1 MFINNFDPVALEIF
15 SLEIRWYSLAYI
27 MGILIGWFLA
37 KKFLI
42 GKNIYTRFDDYI
54 TYVIIGLILGG
65 RFGYV
70 LFYNLGFYINNPLDV
85 FKLWQGGMSF
95 HGGVLGIIIASIL
108 FAKKNN
114 DDVYEYLDVI
124 ALVAPIG
131 IFFGRLANFINSELY
146 GYETNLPWGVKFVQV
161 DDLYRHPTQLYEAF
175 FEGFVLFF
183 VLLFFRK
190 KERFKIAGILS
201 SFFLIFYSIFRF
213 IIEYFRVPDEQL
225 GYLILNATM
234 GQIISFVFF
243 VAGIFLLFSNISR
256 LFSEMIA
263 IWTIDFWENLGCPK
277 KFNLIELGAGNGEMM
292 KIMIESFKRFPTFL
306 NCCKIIIHEKSPKLI
321 KIQKDKIQYKNVEW
335 IKNFKSLNKLP
346 SIFLANEFFD
356 AIPIKQF
363 TKEKKIWYE
372 RLVKSSKNSL
382 IFDKKKINIKKLENK
397 TNFKFLKNQ
406 NFIEYS
412 PKGIKYLKD
421 IMKFI
426 DRYKGGL
433 LIIDY
438 GYYEEKFQNTLKAI
452 YNKKH
457 SNLLENIGKSDITY
471 NINYHLFDKIVK
483 SNKNLNNKYT
493 TQKKFL
499 TNLGIFQRAEI
510 LSKNKKFSEKADI
523 FYRIKRLTDDEQM
536 GDLFKVML
544 IKNSSI
550 KSQLGFE
557 N

>member
-65 RFGYV
+65 RIGYV

-114 DDVYEYLDVI
+114 DDVFEYLDVI

-190 KERFKIAGILS
+190 KERFKITGILS
-201 SFFLIFYSIFRF
+201 SLFLIFYSIFRF

-243 VAGIFLLFSNISR
+243 ITGIFLFFS
-256 LFSEMIA
+256 
-263 IWTIDFWENLGCPK
+263 
-277 KFNLIELGAGNGEMM
+277 
-292 KIMIESFKRFPTFL
+292 
-306 NCCKIIIHEKSPKLI
+306 
-321 KIQKDKIQYKNVEW
+321 
-335 IKNFKSLNKLP
+335 
-346 SIFLANEFFD
+346 
-356 AIPIKQF
+356 
-363 TKEKKIWYE
+363 
-372 RLVKSSKNSL
+372 
-382 IFDKKKINIKKLENK
+382 KIN
-397 TNFKFLKNQ
+397 
-406 NFIEYS
+406 
-412 PKGIKYLKD
+412 
-421 IMKFI
+421 
-426 DRYKGGL
+426 
-433 LIIDY
+433 
-438 GYYEEKFQNTLKAI
+438 
-452 YNKKH
+452 
-457 SNLLENIGKSDITY
+457 
-471 NINYHLFDKIVK
+471 V
-483 SNKNLNNKYT
+483 
-493 TQKKFL
+493 QKK
-499 TNLGIFQRAEI
+499 T
-510 LSKNKKFSEKADI
+510 
-523 FYRIKRLTDDEQM
+523 
-536 GDLFKVML
+536 
-544 IKNSSI
+544 
-550 KSQLGFE
+550 
-557 N
+557 